1 MNSMTT
7 KVHLV
12 TIVCGNE
19 LEERVARDL
28 AALGGISGFTVTRAN
43 GRGLHGPRKFGVTD
57 SANIR
62 LEILVVPPWAD
73 KVVAMLVANYQGD
86 PLTAFVQEVL
96 ALPQSHFLLTS
107 PTSADAD
114 LSSTAPPR

>member
-28 AALGGISGFTVTRAN
+28 AALGGSSGFTATRAN

-73 KVVAMLVANYQGD
+73 KVVAGSPAD
-86 PLTAFVQEVL
+86 PEFFIYSARKAAGLT
-96 ALPQSHFLLTS
+96 
-107 PTSADAD
+107 
-114 LSSTAPPR
+114 